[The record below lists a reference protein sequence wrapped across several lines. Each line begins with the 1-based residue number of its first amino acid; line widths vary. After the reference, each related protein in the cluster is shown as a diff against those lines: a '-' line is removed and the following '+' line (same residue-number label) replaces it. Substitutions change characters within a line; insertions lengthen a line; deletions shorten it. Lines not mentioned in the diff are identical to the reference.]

1 MKGVVIKSTG
11 SWYEVRQEDG
21 TIIQCRLR
29 GQFRIKGIKNTNPV
43 VVGDFVQF
51 ELEKD
56 GNGWITTIEPRK
68 NYIDRKSTKLSK
80 ISHLIA
86 SNIDQAFLVVTLKEP
101 RTSLGFIDR
110 FLLAAEGFRIP
121 VCLVF
126 NKIDLYSNVE
136 TCCSASLRDTESNSN
151 IETCC
156 SASLLKMDSESDV
169 EVLHETDLQD
179 MESNSNIETRY
190 GTSQLDTVDE
200 LEKLYAGIGYQTL
213 RTSTITGEGIEELK
227 QLMQGKTVLFSGH
240 SGVGKSALIKAV
252 APEMDIK
259 IGDISY
265 VHNKG
270 KHTTTFAQMYRIDA
284 VDGFIIDTPGIKE
297 FGLIQYSKEEIRDYF
312 PEIRQYNNCCRFDNC
327 LHVHEPG
334 CAVLKAVEEGK
345 IPSSRYL
352 NYLAILQDDDL
363 KIADWKLL

>member
-1 MKGVVIKSTG
+1 MKGLVVKSTG
-11 SWYEVRQEDG
+11 SWYEVRQGDG
-21 TIIQCRLR
+21 SVIPCRLR

-43 VVGDFVQF
+43 VVGDFVQY

-136 TCCSASLRDTESNSN
+136 T
-151 IETCC
+151 
-156 SASLLKMDSESDV
+156 
-169 EVLHETDLQD
+169 LHETSLL
-179 MESNSNIETRY
+179 N
-190 GTSQLDTVDE
+190 TVDE
-200 LEKLYAGIGYQTL
+200 LEKLYEGIGYKTL
-213 RTSTITGEGIEELK
+213 RTSTVTMEGIESLK

-259 IGDISY
+259 IGEISS

-270 KHTTTFAQMYRIDA
+270 KHTTTFAQMYPIES

-327 LHVHEPG
+327 MHVHEPG

>member
-1 MKGVVIKSTG
+1 MKGLVVKSTG

-21 TIIQCRLR
+21 SVIPCRLR

-43 VVGDFVQF
+43 VVGDFVQY

-86 SNIDQAFLVVTLKEP
+86 SNIDMAFLVVTLKEP

-136 TCCSASLRDTESNSN
+136 TF
-151 IETCC
+151 
-156 SASLLKMDSESDV
+156 
-169 EVLHETDLQD
+169 HETSL
-179 MESNSNIETRY
+179 
-190 GTSQLDTVDE
+190 LDTVEE
-200 LEKLYAGIGYQTL
+200 LEKLYGGIGYQTL
-213 RTSTITGEGIEELK
+213 RTSTVTMEGIESLK

-259 IGDISY
+259 IGEISS

-270 KHTTTFAQMYRIDA
+270 KHTTTFAQMYRIEA

-327 LHVHEPG
+327 MHVHEPG

>member
-1 MKGVVIKSTG
+1 MRGVVVKSTG

-21 TIIQCRLR
+21 TTIQCRLR

-43 VVGDFVQF
+43 VVGDFVQY

-86 SNIDQAFLVVTLKEP
+86 SNIDRAFLVVTLKEP

-110 FLLAAEGFRIP
+110 FLIAAEGFRIP

-126 NKIDLYSNVE
+126 NKIDLYSNVK
-136 TCCSASLRDTESNSN
+136 THHVTSLQE
-151 IETCC
+151 
-156 SASLLKMDSESDV
+156 KDSDSDV
-169 EVLHETDLQD
+169 EMHHGASL
-179 MESNSNIETRY
+179 
-190 GTSQLDTVDE
+190 LDTVDE

-213 RTSTITGEGIEELK
+213 RTSTVTGEGIENLK
-227 QLMQGKTVLFSGH
+227 QLMHGQTVLFSGH

-270 KHTTTFAQMYRIDA
+270 KHTTTFAQMFRIDS
-284 VDGFIIDTPGIKE
+284 VDGYIIDTPGIKE
-297 FGLIQYSKEEIRDYF
+297 FGLIQ
-312 PEIRQYNNCCRFDNC
+312 
-327 LHVHEPG
+327 
-334 CAVLKAVEEGK
+334 
-345 IPSSRYL
+345 
-352 NYLAILQDDDL
+352 
-363 KIADWKLL
+363 

>member
-1 MKGVVIKSTG
+1 MKGLVIKSTG

-21 TIIQCRLR
+21 NVIQCRLR

-43 VVGDFVQF
+43 VVGDFVQY

-126 NKIDLYSNVE
+126 NKIDLYSENECKVV
-136 TCCSASLRDTESNSN
+136 
-151 IETCC
+151 
-156 SASLLKMDSESDV
+156 M
-169 EVLHETDLQD
+169 
-179 MESNSNIETRY
+179 
-190 GTSQLDTVDE
+190 E
-200 LEKLYAGIGYQTL
+200 LEEMYGSIGYKTL
-213 RTSTITGEGIEELK
+213 RTSTLTMEGIESLK
-227 QLMQGKTVLFSGH
+227 QLMHGQTVLFSGH

-252 APEMDIK
+252 APEMDLK

>member
-1 MKGVVIKSTG
+1 MKGVVVKSTG

-21 TIIQCRLR
+21 SVIQCRLR

-43 VVGDFVQF
+43 VVGDFVQY

-126 NKIDLYSNVE
+126 NKIDIY
-136 TCCSASLRDTESNSN
+136 SN
-151 IETCC
+151 IET
-156 SASLLKMDSESDV
+156 
-169 EVLHETDLQD
+169 LHETSLL
-179 MESNSNIETRY
+179 N
-190 GTSQLDTVDE
+190 TVDE
-200 LEKLYAGIGYQTL
+200 LEKMYAGIGYQTL
-213 RTSTITGEGIEELK
+213 RTSTVTGEGIESLK

-259 IGDISY
+259 IGEISS

-270 KHTTTFAQMYRIDA
+270 KHTTTFAQMYYIES
-284 VDGFIIDTPGIKE
+284 VNGFIIDTPGIKE

>member
-1 MKGVVIKSTG
+1 MKGLVVKSTG

-21 TIIQCRLR
+21 SVIQCRLR

-43 VVGDFVQF
+43 VVGDFVQY

-136 TCCSASLRDTESNSN
+136 TFH
-151 IETCC
+151 ET
-156 SASLLKMDSESDV
+156 SLL
-169 EVLHETDLQD
+169 
-179 MESNSNIETRY
+179 
-190 GTSQLDTVDE
+190 DTLDE
-200 LEKLYAGIGYQTL
+200 LEKLYGGIGYKTL
-213 RTSTITGEGIEELK
+213 RTSTVTMEGIESLK
-227 QLMQGKTVLFSGH
+227 QLMRGKTVLFSGH

-259 IGDISY
+259 IGEIST

-270 KHTTTFAQMYRIDA
+270 KHTTTFAQMYPIES

-327 LHVHEPG
+327 MHVHEPG